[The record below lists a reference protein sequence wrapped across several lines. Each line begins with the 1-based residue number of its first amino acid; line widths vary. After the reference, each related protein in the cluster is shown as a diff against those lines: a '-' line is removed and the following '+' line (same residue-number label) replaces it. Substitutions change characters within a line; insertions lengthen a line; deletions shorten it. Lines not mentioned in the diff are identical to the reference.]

1 MVVATE
7 ASSHPNGTLANGS
20 SHVNGAQGTSG
31 PSKAKLSKNQLR
43 RAKAKQKKAATASNN
58 GTEKENDQEGA
69 DADDEKE
76 QDEAEPVTQTST
88 KTTEELAREFN
99 MNDGDLPDGFEV
111 IFKKFQL
118 PAEESRVRPFSILFR
133 SVFVHFCRSSD
144 LLP

>member
-7 ASSHPNGTLANGS
+7 TSSHPNGTLANGS
-20 SHVNGAQGTSG
+20 SHVNGAQGASG

-43 RAKAKQKKAATASNN
+43 RAKAKQKKGASTN
-58 GTEKENDQEGA
+58 GTDKENDQEGA

-76 QDEAEPVTQTST
+76 QEEAEPVTQTSA

-99 MNDGDLPDGFEV
+99 VNDGDLPDGFGD

-118 PAEESRVRPFSILFR
+118 PAEDSRVRPFSTFSFI
-133 SVFVHFCRSSD
+133 FCRSSY
-144 LLP
+144 LPS